1 MNVSETESS
10 PVAEKLKNRWLIA
23 ASAVGIH
30 ISIGAVY
37 AYSVYTKPLKQAFGW
52 SYEQVGLTFSLAIV
66 FLGLSAAFLG
76 RFIERKGPRAGGM
89 LAACFYAG
97 GLATAGLAMRLG
109 SLPLFYLGYGV
120 LGGIGLG
127 VGYISPVSTLVKWFP
142 DRRGMATGLAIMGF
156 GFGALL
162 GGPIIGKLLG
172 VLGLANT
179 FWTLAVVYFTVMM
192 LSARYIAPPPKGWM
206 PAGLAARL
214 SGTGKGAGAGA
225 LKTDLAQLTAGEAL
239 RTPRFYFL
247 WVMLFI
253 NVTCGIAV
261 LSVASPMA
269 QEIAGLSA
277 AGAAT
282 MVGLLG
288 LFNGLGRIGWA
299 SFSDVIGRPA
309 TYTAFF
315 SIQIVAFLLLP
326 KLGNAVLFQGVLFL
340 ILTCYGGGFATIP
353 AYIGDLFGTKELSAI
368 HGYLLTAWSAA
379 GVAGPMAVAAV
390 RDHSGSFGG
399 VLYVFSALFVV
410 ALAVSIW
417 IRFDIRRVRAASAA
431 AAMPLAA

>member
-1 MNVSETESS
+1 MS
-10 PVAEKLKNRWLIA
+10 PTSPPRAGSHPGLKNRLLIA
-23 ASAVGIH
+23 TSAVGIH

-37 AYSVYTKPLKQAFGW
+37 AYSVYTKPLRETFGW
-52 SYEQVGLTFSLAIV
+52 SYEKVGLAFSIAIV

-76 RFIERKGPRAGGM
+76 RFIERRGPRAGGM
-89 LAACFYAG
+89 LSASCYAG
-97 GLATAGLAMRLG
+97 GLILAGFAMQTESVL
-109 SLPLFYLGYGV
+109 LFYLGYGV

-162 GGPIIGKLLG
+162 GGPVIGWLIG
-172 VLGLANT
+172 TVGLATT
-179 FWTLAVVYFTVMM
+179 FWVQAAVYFTIMM
-192 LSARYIAPPPKGWM
+192 ASARYIAPPPPDWQ
-206 PAGLAARL
+206 PAGMASKPGGAVL
-214 SGTGKGAGAGA
+214 SGGA
-225 LKTDLAQLTAGEAL
+225 LQSDLAQLKANEAIL
-239 RTPRFYFL
+239 TRRFYFL

-269 QEIAGLSA
+269 QEISGLTA
-277 AGAAT
+277 VQAAT

-288 LFNGLGRIGWA
+288 LFNGLGRITWA

-309 TYTAFF
+309 TYMAFF
-315 SIQIVAFLLLP
+315 GIQIVAFLVLP
-326 KLGNAVLFQGVLFL
+326 SITHALLFQVVLFL
-340 ILTCYGGGFATIP
+340 IMTCYGGGFATIP

-379 GVAGPMAVAAV
+379 GLAGPMTVAAV
-390 RDHSGSFGG
+390 RDHTGSFSGT
-399 VLYVFSALFVV
+399 LYLFVGLFVV
-410 ALAVSIW
+410 ALIVSIW
-417 IRFDIRRVRAASAA
+417 TRWDIHRIRARNLAA
-431 AAMPLAA
+431 APLT